1 MVKQLEYKDIKNNQ
15 YINLAWGWIFNSDGS
30 RVLRL
35 RIDSNPQSSEEVFLS
50 VIQDVVSSLL
60 IQNRSKIIVDGL
72 TALSNFVTTLNDK
85 YNYPL
90 FLEEVME
97 IGKKEI
103 ETVMGS
109 APVEFK

>member
-1 MVKQLEYKDIKNNQ
+1 MEYKDIKNNQ
-15 YINLAWGWIFNSDGS
+15 YVNLAWGWIFNSDGS

-50 VIQDVVSSLL
+50 VIQDGSSSLL
-60 IQNRSKIIVDGL
+60 IQNRSKIIVDGF
-72 TALSNFVTTLNDK
+72 TALSDFVTTLKDK

-90 FLEEVME
+90 SLEEVIE

-103 ETVMGS
+103 QNVMGS